1 MRCAWKELLD
11 VLPQWMRA
19 EVDRQGRQNMEEL
32 RLRLNQPPELVFAQ
46 ECHYLKQD
54 ITAADLSFVV
64 NAASRYSPWT
74 AESAAQGYLTAPGGH
89 RIGLCGEAIVH
100 DGKITGIRNLRSLC
114 IRIARDYPELGQG
127 INLKNKSS
135 LILGAPGWGK
145 TTLLRSLLRQLAEQ
159 ETVAVVDER
168 KELFPQGFSAGKRM
182 DILTGCRKA
191 DGIEM
196 LLRTMGP
203 SYIGMDEITAK
214 EDCEALLHAA
224 NCGVNLIAAAH
235 ASSIEDFRNRTAYH
249 ILQESHLF
257 KQIILL
263 HADKTW
269 SLIGG
274 IL

>member
-11 VLPQWMRA
+11 ILPQWMR
-19 EVDRQGRQNMEEL
+19 EDVDRQGNQTLEEL
-32 RLRLNQPPELVFAQ
+32 RLRVHQPPELVYGRGFSR
-46 ECHYLKQD
+46 LKQE
-54 ITAADLSFVV
+54 ITFSDLTFVV

-74 AESAAQGYLTAPGGH
+74 AESAAKGYLTAPGGH

-100 DGKITGIRNLRSLC
+100 NGMITGIRDYRSAC
-114 IRIARDYPELGQG
+114 IRVARDYPELGHG
-127 INLKNKSS
+127 IKISGSS
-135 LILGAPGWGK
+135 VLILGAPGWGK

-168 KELFPQGFSAGKRM
+168 KELFPSGFPTGKRM
-182 DILTGCRKA
+182 DVLTGCGKA
-191 DGIEM
+191 GAIEM

-224 NCGVNLIAAAH
+224 NCGVRLIATAH
-235 ASSIEDFRNRTAYH
+235 AASLQDYEKRITYRILHENR
-249 ILQESHLF
+249 LF
-257 KQIILL
+257 ERIIML

-269 SLIGG
+269 SFAGG
-274 IL
+274 YL